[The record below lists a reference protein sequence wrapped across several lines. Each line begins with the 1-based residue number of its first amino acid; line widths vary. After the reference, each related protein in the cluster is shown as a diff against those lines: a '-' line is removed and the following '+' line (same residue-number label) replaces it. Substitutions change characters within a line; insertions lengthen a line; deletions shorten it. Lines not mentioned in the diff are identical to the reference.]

1 MNNVKKSGLQEYVY
15 DFSVDYNT
23 AAVDDV
29 LNIHKCNAI
38 ECVSMTNQC
47 NLV

>member
-23 AAVDDV
+23 AAVD
-29 LNIHKCNAI
+29 